1 MFPPIVPLHFIF
13 PPIDAFASD
22 GLNAY
27 KYNWKVVLMILNDL
41 DDELWTSRK
50 VADYLGVHI
59 KTVQGWVRDGRIPA
73 MRLANQYLRF
83 RRSDVEA
90 LLTPVQ

>member
-1 MFPPIVPLHFIF
+1 MV
-13 PPIDAFASD
+13 
-22 GLNAY
+22 
-27 KYNWKVVLMILNDL
+27 NDW
-41 DDELWTSRK
+41 DDELLTTRE

-90 LLTPVQ
+90 LLTPVR